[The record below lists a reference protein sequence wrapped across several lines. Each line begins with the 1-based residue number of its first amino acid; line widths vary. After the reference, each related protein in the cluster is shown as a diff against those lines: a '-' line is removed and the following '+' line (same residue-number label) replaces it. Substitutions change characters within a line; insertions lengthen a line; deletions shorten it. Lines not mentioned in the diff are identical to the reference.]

1 MAEAAPQPFPGSRRL
16 DSLGYALVWTG
27 AMALLLVP
35 EAPPQ
40 LTLAFC
46 LVIAP
51 SLFLGR
57 ATVGSAGY
65 RTAWRLITLA
75 FLLLSLADWYW
86 NQRPFH
92 QTFAAQLC
100 FLQAYKAYN
109 YKSHS
114 DYLAMAF
121 FAALMVVFA
130 GVVSESV
137 FFLAAVVPFVAILV
151 AFLLTLNLCRQY
163 LVRQPRVASRFGAGG
178 PLPFGFQV
186 EHRAL
191 DARSLTL
198 SKASAA
204 LLTAVIL
211 VVGTAFFY
219 VIPREHISLPS
230 HFSNTNVVSG
240 RDPVTSGLSSG
251 VSLRHLTAIKNDPRP
266 AVRVVFPAKIPSPG
280 TVYLRSG
287 ALERLANLEWR
298 AVQPRPRMTKPDQ
311 DGRYWF
317 QQIDPS
323 DQPLLIEQKVE
334 FLNAPGEVPLALPG
348 LVAVDEIELQPS
360 ESQIA
365 LVGQLT
371 GLRRYRAFSWGS
383 PAAHK
388 SPIGDENDLV
398 LNESL
403 KLPPELANSR
413 IYGLAS
419 EIAYGRSGPLECAKA
434 VEQYLRGHYAY
445 TLHIESLNGPIQG
458 PGPIEQFLFDDRQ
471 GNCEVFASAMAV
483 LCRNLQI
490 PARLAIGYHGG
501 IPGDSPKEIV
511 FRNQDAHAW
520 VEVWS
525 PEFGWTTFDPTP
537 PPPLEVYSGRFSFK
551 KLVEWF
557 NAATARWN
565 RLVVWYDRETKERWM
580 TYLWQPVDRW
590 VGEGFYLDQTVAE
603 RLLPRMR
610 QNITR
615 PQVLALLA
623 ALIAFNAL
631 AAALYLAVRRR
642 WPKAWRRGDS
652 TAIRRADPW
661 LKFYRSVVA
670 ALQGRLGKREPF
682 QTPGEFLEALALS
695 RSLDPLAVQPIVD
708 LYHRGRFG
716 NAAWNDRV
724 AREADSLLRRLAL
737 TLKASQ

>member
-1 MAEAAPQPFPGSRRL
+1 MAEAATQPFPGSRRL
-16 DSLGYALVWTG
+16 DSVGYALVWTG

-35 EAPPQ
+35 ETAPQ
-40 LTLAFC
+40 LVFAFC

-51 SLFLGR
+51 SRFLGR
-57 ATVGSAGY
+57 ATLRSAGY

-75 FLLLSLADWYW
+75 FLILSLVDWYW
-86 NQRPFH
+86 NKRPFQ

-109 YKSHS
+109 YKDYS

-137 FFLAAVVPFVAILV
+137 FFLAAVVPFVALLV
-151 AFLLTLNLCRQY
+151 TFLLTLNLSRQY
-163 LVRQPRVASRFGAGG
+163 LARRPRTASRLGGRG
-178 PLPFGFQV
+178 PLPFGYQV
-186 EHRAL
+186 AHSQLDSRNLAISKSSGAL
-191 DARSLTL
+191 Q
-198 SKASAA
+198 
-204 LLTAVIL
+204 TAVIL
-211 VVGTAFFY
+211 LMGTAFFY
-219 VIPREHISLPS
+219 IIPREHISFPS

-240 RDPVTSGLSSG
+240 RDPVTGGLSSG
-251 VSLRHLTAIKNDPRP
+251 VSLRHLSAIKNDPRP
-266 AVRVVFPAKIPSPG
+266 AVRVAFEGKMPSPG

-287 ALERLANLEWR
+287 ALERLSNLEWR
-298 AVQPRPRMTKPDQ
+298 AVQPRPRMAKPDQ
-311 DGRYWF
+311 DGRYWL
-317 QQIDPS
+317 QQIDPA
-323 DQPLLIEQKVE
+323 DQPLLIAHEVE
-334 FLNAPGEVPLALPG
+334 FLNAPGEAPLALPG
-348 LVAVDEIELQPS
+348 LVAIDRIEIQPP

-371 GLRRYRAFSWGS
+371 GLRRYRALSWGG
-383 PAAHK
+383 PGVRK
-388 SPIGDENDLV
+388 TPLPEENELV
-398 LNESL
+398 LSESL
-403 KLPPELANSR
+403 RLPPELANSR
-413 IYGLAS
+413 IYALAS
-419 EIAYGRSGPLECAKA
+419 EIAYGRSSHLESAKA
-434 VEQYLRGHYAY
+434 IEQYLRGHYAY

-458 PGPIEQFLFDDRQ
+458 PGPIEQFLFEERQ

-490 PARLAIGYHGG
+490 PARLVIGYHGG
-501 IPGDSPKEIV
+501 IQRDSPREII

-580 TYLWQPVDRW
+580 AYLWQPVDRW
-590 VGEGFYLDQTVAE
+590 ASEGFYLDQTVAE

-615 PQVLALLA
+615 PQVIVLLA
-623 ALIAFNAL
+623 ALIALNAV
-631 AAALYLAVRRR
+631 AATVYLQARRR
-642 WPKAWRRGDS
+642 WLKRRRRRA

-661 LKFYRSVVA
+661 HKFYRSVVA
-670 ALQGRLGKREPF
+670 VMQGRLGRRQPF
-682 QTPGEFLEALALS
+682 QTPSEFLEALAQS
-695 RSLDPLAVQPIVD
+695 HSLDPLVVRPIVD

-716 NAAWNDRV
+716 NAPWNDHI
-724 AREADSLLRRLAL
+724 AHEADALLRHLVRVVR
-737 TLKASQ
+737 AS